1 MEERMAELGSLT
13 LAAFAW
19 VAVHVGIA
27 GTRVR
32 NTVASRIGDA
42 GFRGLFSVLSV
53 AAITALV
60 VTYQR
65 ARLGDRTQLWIAP
78 DWLGWLL
85 VLLMAFAFTLLIG
98 AFTVPNPTAVG
109 GERALGQEPRGLL
122 RITRHPMLWSFTI
135 WSLVHII
142 GNGNLVSL
150 LFFGA
155 FGLTALVGMPSIDR
169 KLASRDP
176 QGWAQLSRVTSI
188 LPFAAILSGRNRLV
202 LREIGWIAPLA
213 GLALWVALLLLHPR
227 LFGVSPLPG

>member
-1 MEERMAELGSLT
+1 MTEFGPLT
-13 LAAFAW
+13 LAAVVW

-32 NTVASRIGDA
+32 RTVAARIGDN
-42 GFRGLFSVLSV
+42 GFRGLFSLLSV

-60 VTYQR
+60 MTYR
-65 ARLGDRTQLWIAP
+65 HARLGDRTQLWIAP
-78 DWLGWLL
+78 SSLGWLL

-98 AFTVPNPTAVG
+98 AVTVPNPTAVG
-109 GERALGQEPRGLL
+109 GERVLGQEPRGLL
-122 RITRHPMLWSFTI
+122 RITRHPMLWSFAI
-135 WSLVHII
+135 WSTVHII
-142 GNGNLVSL
+142 GNGDLVSL

-176 QGWAQLSRVTSI
+176 QGWSQLAKVTSI
-188 LPFAAILSGRNRLV
+188 LPFAAILAGRNRLM

-213 GLALWVALLLLHPR
+213 GLALWAALLLLHPR